1 MKNGIKRSPKREIGM
16 NRLDNLL
23 LCVGAQKAGTSWLY
37 SVLRHEPEIEFS
49 RFKEV
54 HYFDF
59 AGGVNHQMTRRTI
72 SLMAKE
78 IDADAD
84 VLLKA
89 VFEDF
94 KTASNALRSVCD
106 DSWYCNQFQ
115 GDKKYAADFTP
126 EYALLKAS
134 DYERVK
140 SLSKN
145 QKIIF
150 IMRDP
155 VKRAISALQYF
166 FQNRG
171 RSISSID
178 ESLLLTRS
186 KSPLILPLSQYENT
200 IKTVDAAFSPNQ
212 VLYLFYED
220 VMKNKAESRSQVLK
234 FLDLPISDIEENI
247 LHQKVNA
254 STKEVFPRAVIDSLN
269 ELLKPT
275 VEKVGERFGRVPE
288 SWLASL

>member
-1 MKNGIKRSPKREIGM
+1 MKNGIDHAAKSEIGM

-59 AGGVNHQMTRRTI
+59 AGGINHQMTRRTVA
-72 SLMAKE
+72 LMADE
-78 IDADAD
+78 IGANAD

-89 VFEDF
+89 VFEDRQN
-94 KTASNALRSVCD
+94 ASRILRAVCD

-115 GDKKYAADFTP
+115 GNKKYAADFTP
-126 EYALLKAS
+126 EYALLTTS
-134 DYERVK
+134 DFERVK

-155 VKRAISALQYF
+155 VKRALSALQYF
-166 FQNRG
+166 FQNKG
-171 RSISSID
+171 KNISD
-178 ESLLLTRS
+178 LREPRLLARS
-186 KSPLILPLSQYENT
+186 KSALILPLSQYENT
-200 IKTVDAAFSPNQ
+200 IKTIDAAFSPDQ

-247 LHQKVNA
+247 LNQKVNA